1 MSELHEQLAAS
12 AGEII
17 RVQAAGWILKRRS
30 ADSWSG
36 EDQLALDAWLG
47 ESTAHLLA
55 YLRLEAA
62 WKQTD
67 RLAALRGSARLEE
80 APALRRPFLTRLA
93 AVVSVIAITG
103 LVAAYYLARP
113 QERVFSTGVG
123 GHERVTLADG
133 TFIELNTDTAIR
145 IANNATART
154 VYLDRGEA
162 FFQVKHDAAHP
173 FMVIA
178 DGRRITDIG
187 TAFDVRRGQRALAV
201 AMVEGRARFDTPQN
215 PSFRSLNLKPGDQ
228 VVATASGVSRT
239 EKPIDE
245 LTKQL
250 SWRRGMLVFY
260 GTTLAQA
267 ATEFNRYSDTKLVIA
282 DPKVGAL
289 KINGTFQSN
298 NVEAFV
304 DATQVVLGLKLDAHD
319 NEIVISK

>member
-1 MSELHEQLAAS
+1 MTS
-12 AGEII
+12 AGEIV
-17 RVQAAGWILKRRS
+17 RVQAADWILKRRS
-30 ADSWSG
+30 AEAWNE

-47 ESTAHLLA
+47 ASTAHLLA

-67 RLAALRGSARLEE
+67 RLAALRGSAQLED

-93 AVVSVIAITG
+93 AVVSIVAVTG
-103 LVAAYYLARP
+103 LVAAYYMARP
-113 QERVFSTGVG
+113 QERVFATGVG

-145 IANNATART
+145 IANEAAART

-162 FFQVKHDAAHP
+162 FFQVRHDGAHP

-178 DGRRITDIG
+178 DGHRITDIG
-187 TAFDVRRGQRALAV
+187 TAFDVRREQKALAV

-215 PSFRSLNLKPGDQ
+215 PSFRSLDLKAGDQ
-228 VVATASGVSRT
+228 VVATARGISRT
-239 EKPIDE
+239 EKPVGE
-245 LTKQL
+245 LSEAV
-250 SWRRGMLVFY
+250 SWRRGVLVFY

-267 ATEFNRYSDTKLVIA
+267 AAEFNRYSDTKLVIA
-282 DPKVGAL
+282 DPKVAAL

-298 NVEAFV
+298 NVEAFI